1 MTGLTTA
8 ATLTTSGDLTANGR
22 VIARAN
28 GSCGTIRCVPNT
40 TTGESAV
47 GFYRNGDSSVQLS
60 GDFWAVGHNAYG
72 PGEGSFGIGCHNTNL
87 CLSISPSGTVN
98 IPYALQI
105 GGTSTNTLCQQ
116 RAWIQAI
123 IPSAAVNG
131 PVTIATQSG
140 VATLSASR
148 SATGTYALTWSP
160 NINNTNYLVQGN
172 VRNAA
177 GFVSFNGTVLG
188 GCNILTYN
196 AAGALTDI
204 ASGCH
209 VMIFR
214 MP

>member
-1 MTGLTTA
+1 MSTDQSHAMILRGDINYSAPNYTVTGGQDATTFVQF
-8 ATLTTSGDLTANGR
+8 GGN
-22 VIARAN
+22 
-28 GSCGTIRCVPNT
+28 
-40 TTGESAV
+40 
-47 GFYRNGDSSVQLS
+47 YRFRQV
-60 GDFWAVGHNAYG
+60 
-72 PGEGSFGIGCHNTNL
+72 TNL
-87 CLSISPSGTVN
+87 MNALLFEITPTHVN
-98 IPYALQI
+98 VGNSLRI
-105 GGTSTNTLCQQ
+105 GGTSTDTLYQQ

-131 PVTIATQSG
+131 PVTITTQSG
-140 VATLSASR
+140 VATASASR

-160 NINNTNYLVQGN
+160 NINNGNYLVQGN

-177 GFVSFNGTVLG
+177 GFVSFNGTTLG